1 MLKSRPIKIPFGK
14 YKERK
19 VADLPSNYLKWM
31 IENIADEELQQAAYM
46 EYRTRTYYTKHF
58 YE

>member
-1 MLKSRPIKIPFGK
+1 MLKSRPIKMPFGK
-14 YKERK
+14 YKGRK
-19 VADLPSNYLKWM
+19 VEDLPSNYLKWM

-46 EYRTRTYYTKHF
+46 EYRVRTHYTKHF